1 MENKITKSDLNKVFW
16 RTQLI
21 QMSHNYERMQSLGS
35 LYCLSPVLKR
45 IYKDAPKE
53 QRVESMRR
61 HLEYFNTHPMLA
73 FSIFGIVAAMEENT
87 TEEEKE
93 GVIAVKTGL
102 MGPLAGLGD
111 SLLNFTWMPI
121 CGSIGAA
128 LAVQGNI
135 LGPILMFLMI
145 NGLYT
150 PLKYYGLFYGYKKG
164 ESVINEKDEGTRVL
178 DRLSGM
184 ANVLGVIVI
193 GGLIAGNVK
202 VKIGTQFQIG
212 DQVLVLQEMLDKVMP
227 NLLPVLVTVAC
238 YYLLKKSNGKYAV
251 RITFGVLIRSV
262 ILSMFGILV

>member
-1 MENKITKSDLNKVFW
+1 MIIKETIKKEISLTIDDIKTLILRDLN
-16 RTQLI
+16 I
-21 QMSHNYERMQSLGS
+21 
-35 LYCLSPVLKR
+35 
-45 IYKDAPKE
+45 
-53 QRVESMRR
+53 
-61 HLEYFNTHPMLA
+61 
-73 FSIFGIVAAMEENT
+73 
-87 TEEEKE
+87 EEKE

-128 LAVQGNI
+128 LAVQGNV

-202 VKIGTQFQIG
+202 VKIGTQFEIG

-238 YYLLKKSNGKYAV
+238 YYLLKKSNGKFAV
-251 RITFGVLIRSV
+251 RIIFGVLIISV